1 MLGVRGGQG
10 GHVTQTG
17 SVTTTRFALSPAEW
31 LTTAVAAVISTA
43 AYLDAGQAYL
53 SRGVLGDLLGL
64 VVLAGAGA
72 RLRARL
78 QHEALLCLLLI
89 GLVLAFGPR
98 WPLAVAEPVW
108 WVLFLAGVSGYLVL
122 RRRLCPGVTIPGA
135 GGRGDQ
141 HLPAR

>member
-1 MLGVRGGQG
+1 MIEARGGQG

-31 LTTAVAAVISTA
+31 LTTAVAAVISTGG
-43 AYLDAGQAYL
+43 YLDAGQAYL

-89 GLVLAFGPR
+89 GLVLAVSPR
-98 WPLAVAEPVW
+98 WPLAVPEPVW
-108 WVLFLAGVSGYLVL
+108 WVLFLAGLSRYLAL
-122 RRRLCPGVTIPGA
+122 RRRLCPGVTTPRA
-135 GGRGDQ
+135 GGRG
-141 HLPAR
+141 